1 MPKFDLAKCV
11 VGTDLDFTKVRF
23 VRTSGLRN
31 LGLVIKT
38 VTYGDLHKIQEEF
51 EGVSMQIIA
60 KNPWWID
67 QIEKVFDHHVHCERV
82 RLDERL
88 WSTAARFLLF
98 VEQRGFDPRLLYSK
112 AVDAENAFWTG
123 VGGESVLYEDAHHF
137 RSILRELQLPVFGL
151 TSSDARTRFQP
162 DIGAYGRIVYEVEH
176 SIAMKHHR
184 LAPSG
189 IFDLIPQC
197 DVIVS
202 DPWHKEDLRLWEERV
217 FPRYPDRPDRD
228 HWVFVGDTIYDMRA
242 ALVAGVGTRIFLA
255 RHAHTDQPAE
265 ATHTAHSLTEAA
277 AIIRSLF

>member
-11 VGTDLDFTKVRF
+11 IGVDIDFTEVCF
-23 VRTSGLRN
+23 VFTRGLLMLAR
-31 LGLVIKT
+31 VIAS
-38 VTYGDLHKIQEEF
+38 VTNGDPHTIQEEY
-51 EGVSMQIIA
+51 ELISRQIIA

-67 QIEKVFDHHVHCERV
+67 RIKKVFDQHIHCENV
-82 RLDERL
+82 RLDECQ
-88 WSTAARFLLF
+88 WSTAARFLLYF
-98 VEQRGFDPRLLYSK
+98 EERGLDPRLLYSK
-112 AVDAENAFWTG
+112 AVEAESAFWTG
-123 VGGESVLYEDAHHF
+123 VGEESFLYEDAHHF

-202 DPWHKEDLRLWEERV
+202 DPWRKEDRELWEKCV
-217 FPRYPDRPDRD
+217 FPRYSDRPDRD
-228 HWVFVGDTIYDMRA
+228 HWVFVGDTIYDMHA
-242 ALVAGVGTRIFLA
+242 SLVADVGTRIFLA